1 MSKIMMMNT
10 AKHSILLTTSIWL
23 ILTSIVQA
31 KPVDPKTIHV
41 LNRLT
46 YGIRAGDIDRVRSMG
61 LDKYIQQ
68 QLNPDSIEES
78 PALTERLAKLET
90 IDLSPVELFQQ
101 YNPNRPNNGQNPE
114 VISRRIEQKQARE
127 VTNQAREARLW
138 RSIYSQRQLQ
148 EVMVDFW
155 YNHFNVHAD
164 KGLDR
169 IWVGAYERQAIRP
182 HVLGKFRD
190 LVGATATHPAMLFYL
205 DNWQN
210 VAPVTNKKGKSQG
223 LNENYARELMELH
236 TLGVDSGYK
245 QDDVIAL
252 ARILTGW
259 GFKQPGQKVPDGYS
273 FNFNANR
280 HDFSNKT
287 FLKQNIVGSGIGE
300 GEQALDLLSRH
311 PSTARHISFKLAQY
325 FVSDNPPKSLVDR
338 LSKRFIATEGDIKLV
353 LDTLFHSPEFMD
365 KKYYGVKFK
374 TPYQYAISSIRAID
388 SGADNSKISNG
399 VDRIDLPH
407 YGFINNLK
415 PLNDLLNQLGMSIYG
430 CPTPNGY
437 KNTQDAWLNP
447 DSMTR
452 RLNFA
457 TNLGSGKMPLL
468 LLPVKSTDMA
478 TTRQKSAIVI
488 NSDELITTLGDNFSP
503 KTQQAIAESNP
514 NIRAALILGSPEFM
528 YK

>member
-1 MSKIMMMNT
+1 MMNT
-10 AKHSILLTTSIWL
+10 RKYSIILTTSIWL
-23 ILTSIVQA
+23 IFTNIVQA
-31 KPVDPKTIHV
+31 KPVDPKIIHV

-46 YGIRAGDIDRVRSMG
+46 YGIKAGDIDRVQSIG
-61 LDKYIQQ
+61 LDKYIKE

-78 PALTERLAKLET
+78 PAVTERLAKLET
-90 IDLSPVELFQQ
+90 IELSPVELFQQ

-114 VISRRIEQKQARE
+114 VLTRRIERKQGRE
-127 VTNQAREARLW
+127 VTSQAREARLW
-138 RSIYSQRQLQ
+138 RSIYSQKQLQ

-155 YNHFNVHAD
+155 YNHFNVYAD

-182 HVLGKFRD
+182 YALGKFRD

-205 DNWQN
+205 DNWRN
-210 VAPVTNKKGKSQG
+210 VVPVTTKKGKSQG

-236 TLGVDSGYK
+236 TLGVDGGYQ
-245 QDDVIAL
+245 QDDVISL

-259 GFKQPGQKVPDGYS
+259 GFKQPGQLVRDAYS
-273 FNFNANR
+273 FSFNANR
-280 HDFSNKT
+280 HDFGNKT
-287 FLKQNIVGSGIGE
+287 FLNQNIIGSGIGE
-300 GEQALDLLSRH
+300 GDRALDLLSRH

-325 FVSDNPPKSLVDR
+325 FVSDNPPKSLIDR
-338 LSKRFIATEGDIKLV
+338 LSKKFITTEGDIKQV
-353 LDTLFHSPEFMD
+353 LNTLFYSPEFMD

-374 TPYQYAISSIRAID
+374 TPYQYAISSVRAID
-388 SGADNSKISNG
+388 PGADNSKISEA
-399 VDRIDLPH
+399 VDRTDLPR

-415 PLNDLLNQLGMSIYG
+415 PLNDLLNQLGMQIYG

-457 TNLGSGKMPLL
+457 TNLGSGKMDVLL
-468 LLPVKSTDMA
+468 PPVKSTELI
-478 TTRQKSAIVI
+478 TNFRQKSRII
-488 NSDELITTLGDNFSP
+488 IDPDELIATLGDNFSP
-503 KTQQAIAESNP
+503 KTQQAIAASNP

>member
-1 MSKIMMMNT
+1 MMMNT
-10 AKHSILLTTSIWL
+10 AKCSFLLTTLIWL
-23 ILTSIVQA
+23 ILANIVQA

-46 YGIRAGDIDRVRSMG
+46 YGIRAGDIDRVQSIG
-61 LDKYIQQ
+61 LDKYIQE
-68 QLNPDSIEES
+68 QLNPDSIAES

-101 YNPNRPNNGQNPE
+101 YNPSRPNNGQNPE

-127 VTNQAREARLW
+127 VTNQARESRLW

-182 HVLGKFRD
+182 YALGKFRD
-190 LVGATATHPAMLFYL
+190 LLGATARHPAMLFYL

-210 VAPVTNKKGKSQG
+210 VAPVTNKKGKFQG

-252 ARILTGW
+252 AKIFTGW

-280 HDFSNKT
+280 HDFSNKI
-287 FLKQNIVGSGIGE
+287 FLKQNIIGSGIGE
-300 GEQALDLLSRH
+300 GEQALDLLSRNL
-311 PSTARHISFKLAQY
+311 STARHISYKLTQY
-325 FVSDNPPKSLVDR
+325 FVSDNPPKNLVDR
-338 LSKRFIATEGDIKLV
+338 LAKKFITTDGDIKLV
-353 LDTLFHSPEFMD
+353 LDTLFYSPEFMD
-365 KKYYGVKFK
+365 KKYYGAKFK
-374 TPYQYAISSIRAID
+374 TPYQYAISSVRAID
-388 SGADNSKISNG
+388 PGAENSNTADRSGMP
-399 VDRIDLPH
+399 R
-407 YGFINNLK
+407 YGLINNIK

-452 RLNFA
+452 RLNFV

-468 LLPVKSTDMA
+468 LSSANSIDPTINSPREKVALVINPEDLMA
-478 TTRQKSAIVI
+478 T
-488 NSDELITTLGDNFSP
+488 LGNNFSP
-503 KTQQAIAESNP
+503 KTQQAIAQSNP

>member
-1 MSKIMMMNT
+1 MNA
-10 AKHSILLTTSIWL
+10 AKYFILLTTSIWL
-23 ILTSIVQA
+23 ILTNIVQA
-31 KPVDPKTIHV
+31 KPADPKTIHV

-46 YGIRAGDIDRVRSMG
+46 YGIRAGDIDRLNSIG
-61 LDKYIQQ
+61 LDKYIQE
-68 QLNPDSIEES
+68 QLNPDSIAES

-101 YNPNRPNNGQNPE
+101 YNPTRLNNGQNPE
-114 VISRRIEQKQARE
+114 VASRKIQQKQARE

-148 EVMVDFW
+148 EVMIDFW
-155 YNHFNVHAD
+155 YNHFNVYAD

-169 IWVGAYERQAIRP
+169 LWVGAYERQAIRP
-182 HVLGKFRD
+182 YALGRFRD
-190 LVGATATHPAMLFYL
+190 LVGATARHPAMLFYL

-245 QDDVIAL
+245 QDDVITL

-287 FLKQNIVGSGIGE
+287 FLNQNIIGSGIGE

-325 FVSDNPPKSLVDR
+325 FVSDNPPQSLVGR
-338 LSKRFIATEGDIKLV
+338 LSKRFIATEGDIRLV

-365 KKYYGVKFK
+365 KKYYGTKFK
-374 TPYQYAISSIRAID
+374 TPYQYAISSMRLLD
-388 SGADNSKISNG
+388 SGEDSSKISNAI
-399 VDRIDLPH
+399 DRADLYQ

-415 PLNDLLNQLGMSIYG
+415 PLNDFLNQLGMSIYG

-457 TNLGSGKMPLL
+457 TNLGSGKMPILL
-468 LLPVKSTDMA
+468 PPVKSTDMSINNF
-478 TTRQKSAIVI
+478 REKSAIVI
-488 NSDELITTLGDNFSP
+488 NPDDLIATLGNNFSP
-503 KTQQAIAESNP
+503 KTQQAITQSNP

>member
-1 MSKIMMMNT
+1 MINT
-10 AKHSILLTTSIWL
+10 AKYSILLTTSIWL

-31 KPVDPKTIHV
+31 KPVDLKTIHV

-46 YGIRAGDIDRVRSMG
+46 YGIRPGDIDRVQSIG

-68 QLNPDSIEES
+68 QLNPDSIAES
-78 PALTERLAKLET
+78 PAVTERLAKLET

-101 YNPNRPNNGQNPE
+101 YNPNPPNNGQNPE
-114 VISRRIEQKQARE
+114 VQSRRIEKKQGRQ

-138 RSIYSQRQLQ
+138 RSIYSQHQLQ

-155 YNHFNVHAD
+155 YNHFNVHAE

-169 IWVGAYERQAIRP
+169 LWVGAYERQAIRP
-182 HVLGKFRD
+182 YALGKFRD
-190 LVGATATHPAMLFYL
+190 LVGATARHPAMLFYL

-210 VAPVTNKKGKSQG
+210 VAPVTNKKGKFQG

-252 ARILTGW
+252 ARIFTGW
-259 GFKQPGQKVPDGYS
+259 GFKQPGQKIPDGYN

-280 HDFSNKT
+280 HDFGNKT
-287 FLKQNIVGSGIGE
+287 FLNQNIIGSGLGE
-300 GEQALDLLSRH
+300 GEQALDLLARH

-325 FVSDNPPKSLVDR
+325 FVSDNPPKSLVTR
-338 LSKRFIATEGDIKLV
+338 LSKKFITTEGDIKQV
-353 LDTLFHSPEFMD
+353 LNMLFYSPEFMD
-365 KKYYGVKFK
+365 KKYYGAKFK
-374 TPYQYAISSIRAID
+374 TPYQYAISSVRAID
-388 SGADNSKISNG
+388 PGTENSNTADRSG
-399 VDRIDLPH
+399 LPR

-415 PLNDLLNQLGMSIYG
+415 PLNDLLNQLGMPIYG
-430 CPTPNGY
+430 CQTPNGY

-447 DSMTR
+447 NSMTR
-452 RLNFA
+452 RLNFV

-468 LLPVKSTDMA
+468 LSSGNSTDP
-478 TTRQKSAIVI
+478 TINPSRNKIDLVI
-488 NSDELITTLGDNFSP
+488 NSEDLIITLGNNFSP
-503 KTQQAIAESNP
+503 KTQQAIATSNP

>member
-1 MSKIMMMNT
+1 MINT
-10 AKHSILLTTSIWL
+10 AKYSILLTTSIWL
-23 ILTSIVQA
+23 ILTNIVQA

-46 YGIRAGDIDRVRSMG
+46 YGIRAGDIDRVQSIG
-61 LDKYIQQ
+61 IDKYIQQ

-78 PALTERLAKLET
+78 PALIERLAKLET

-101 YNPNRPNNGQNPE
+101 YNPNPLINGQNPE
-114 VISRRIEQKQARE
+114 VLSRRIEQKQGRE
-127 VTNQAREARLW
+127 VTSQARAARLW

-155 YNHFNVHAD
+155 YNHFNVYAE

-182 HVLGKFRD
+182 YALGKFRD
-190 LVGATATHPAMLFYL
+190 LVGATARHPAMLFYL
-205 DNWQN
+205 DNWRN
-210 VAPVTNKKGKSQG
+210 VAPKTTKKGRPQG

-236 TLGVDSGYK
+236 TLGVDGGYK

-259 GFKQPGQKVPDGYS
+259 GFKQPGQKVSDGYS

-280 HDFSNKT
+280 HDFSDKT
-287 FLKQNIVGSGIGE
+287 FLNREIVGSGIGE

-338 LSKRFIATEGDIKLV
+338 LSKRFIDTQGDIKLV
-353 LDTLFHSPEFMD
+353 LATLFHSPEFMD

-374 TPYQYAISSIRAID
+374 TPYQYAISSARAID
-388 SGADNSKISNG
+388 SAKDNSKIINDPNRVSF
-399 VDRIDLPH
+399 LPN
-407 YGFINNLK
+407 YGFINNPK
-415 PLNDLLNQLGMSIYG
+415 PFNDFLSQLGMSIYG

-452 RLNFA
+452 RLNFV
-457 TNLGSGKMPLL
+457 TNLGSEK
-468 LLPVKSTDMA
+468 LPILFQPNTSTSMTIKPAREKSVISIDPDELMA
-478 TTRQKSAIVI
+478 T
-488 NSDELITTLGDNFSP
+488 LGNNFSP
-503 KTQQAIAESNP
+503 KTQQAIAASDP
-514 NIRAALILGSPEFM
+514 KIRVALILGSPEFM

>member
-1 MSKIMMMNT
+1 MPKIMMMNT
-10 AKHSILLTTSIWL
+10 AKYSILLTTSIWL
-23 ILTSIVQA
+23 ILTNIVQA

-46 YGIRAGDIDRVRSMG
+46 YGIRAGDIDRVQSIG
-61 LDKYIQQ
+61 LDKYIQE
-68 QLNPDSIEES
+68 QLNPDSIAES

-101 YNPNRPNNGQNPE
+101 YNPAPPNNGQNPE
-114 VISRRIEQKQARE
+114 VISRRIERKQGRE

-155 YNHFNVHAD
+155 YNHFNVYAD
-164 KGLDR
+164 KGIDR

-182 HVLGKFRD
+182 YALGKFRD
-190 LVGATATHPAMLFYL
+190 LVGATARHPAMLFYL

-210 VAPVTNKKGKSQG
+210 VAPNPTRKGKSQG

-259 GFKQPGQKVPDGYS
+259 GFKQPGQKIPDGYS

-280 HDFSNKT
+280 HDFSNKK
-287 FLKQNIVGSGIGE
+287 FLNQNIVGSGIGE

-325 FVSDNPPKSLVDR
+325 FVSDNPPRSLVDR
-338 LSKRFIATEGDIKLV
+338 LAKKFITTEGDIKQV
-353 LDTLFHSPEFMD
+353 LNTLFYSPEFMD

-388 SGADNSKISNG
+388 PGKDNSQINNAT
-399 VDRIDLPH
+399 DRVGLPR
-407 YGFINNLK
+407 YGFINNPK
-415 PLNDLLNQLGMSIYG
+415 PLNDFLTQLGMSIYG

-452 RLNFA
+452 RLNFV
-457 TNLGSGKMPLL
+457 TNLGSGKMPI
-468 LLPVKSTDMA
+468 LLPSIGSTNLP
-478 TTRQKSAIVI
+478 RQ
-488 NSDELITTLGDNFSP
+488 NSIQIIDPNELIVTLGNNFSP
-503 KTQQAIAESNP
+503 KTQQAIAASNP

>member
-1 MSKIMMMNT
+1 VINT
-10 AKHSILLTTSIWL
+10 AKYSILLTTSIWL

-31 KPVDPKTIHV
+31 KPVDLKTIHV

-46 YGIRAGDIDRVRSMG
+46 YGIRPGDIDRVQSIG

-68 QLNPDSIEES
+68 QLNPDSLVES
-78 PALTERLAKLET
+78 PAVIERLAKLET

-101 YNPNRPNNGQNPE
+101 YNPNPPNNGQNPE
-114 VISRRIEQKQARE
+114 VLTRRIERKQGRQ

-155 YNHFNVHAD
+155 YNHFNVHGE

-169 IWVGAYERQAIRP
+169 LWVGAYERQAIRP
-182 HVLGKFRD
+182 NALGKFRD
-190 LVGATATHPAMLFYL
+190 LVGATARHPAMLFYL

-210 VAPVTNKKGKSQG
+210 VAPVTNKKGRFQG

-259 GFKQPGQKVPDGYS
+259 GFKQPGQKIPDGYS

-280 HDFSNKT
+280 HDFGNKI
-287 FLKQNIVGSGIGE
+287 FLKQNIIGSGLGE
-300 GEQALDLLSRH
+300 GEQALDILSRH

-325 FVSDNPPKSLVDR
+325 FVSDNPPKSLVAR
-338 LSKRFIATEGDIKLV
+338 LSKKFITTEGDIKQV
-353 LDTLFHSPEFMD
+353 LNMLFYSPEFMD
-365 KKYYGVKFK
+365 KKYYGAKFK
-374 TPYQYAISSIRAID
+374 TPYQYVISSVRAID
-388 SGADNSKISNG
+388 PGTENSNTADRSG
-399 VDRIDLPH
+399 LPR

-415 PLNDLLNQLGMSIYG
+415 PLNDLLIQLGMPIYG

-452 RLNFA
+452 RLNFV

-468 LLPVKSTDMA
+468 LSSGNSTDPSINPA
-478 TTRQKSAIVI
+478 RNKIDLVI
-488 NSDELITTLGDNFSP
+488 NSEDLIITLGNNFSP
-503 KTQQAIAESNP
+503 KTQQAIAASNP